1 MSPLAGESSTGRHV
15 TTKGLTIV
23 TESNSIG
30 WRTHPFDPQRP
41 VGMAA
46 FGCLTELCRYDPD
59 GGIFDFRQQA
69 VETALG
75 RSFRG

>member
-1 MSPLAGESSTGRHV
+1 MLASAGWGFTRSLVRKTG
-15 TTKGLTIV
+15 
-23 TESNSIG
+23 
-30 WRTHPFDPQRP
+30 FDPQRP